1 MVEIDRLYRGIIEFI
16 GYKFSFDRNKR
27 NTCIAYYRVQRVH
40 FISNFNYEFQLKYFD
55 SMYGQTQYPVTKL
68 LSLSHDVPFASPASL
83 SNTINHSRIPNN
95 RATATSHRRKREK
108 ETRSRTTGT
117 SSPRKCN
124 TIRCL
129 ATTWRPAGVTSWF
142 RKSGAGGGYTQI
154 SRYIWTS
161 WTGYVC
167 ECTWPGDTTLLCIST
182 GNFATMHR
190 TWITAEDR

>member
-1 MVEIDRLYRGIIEFI
+1 MTFL
-16 GYKFSFDRNKR
+16 S
-27 NTCIAYYRVQRVH
+27 
-40 FISNFNYEFQLKYFD
+40 
-55 SMYGQTQYPVTKL
+55 PL
-68 LSLSHDVPFASPASL
+68 LPPL

-95 RATATSHRRKREK
+95 RATTTSHRRKREK
-108 ETRSRTTGT
+108 ETRHRTTGT
-117 SSPRKCN
+117 SPRKCN

-167 ECTWPGDTTLLCIST
+167 ECRECTWPGDTTVLCIST

-190 TWITAEDR
+190 TWITAEDRWHCFLRPSRGWDGDAQKHPDGDGTIEERRRQVQWIEQGWTMIVRGWGCRWC